1 VHNTQLLIKVKDD
14 TSLARDS
21 LSKAVINTDTVGYET
36 YLEQRNKLLAEKRAV
51 EQNTK
56 DIHELKQEIGDIK
69 GMLTTI
75 LNAIQ
80 K

>member
-1 VHNTQLLIKVKDD
+1 MHNAPLIKVKDD

-21 LSKAVINTDTVGYET
+21 LSKAVINTDTIGYET

-56 DIHELKQEIGDIK
+56 DIQELKHEIGDIK
-69 GMLTTI
+69 GMLEQI
-75 LNAIQ
+75 L
-80 K
+80 KRVS